1 MIRAVAALFIAIASI
16 FTYCTGTSENPVT
29 GEKQRVGLTIQ
40 QEVAVGQQ
48 AIGPL
53 MKAHGGLLPNQ
64 KVQDKVDEIGAK
76 LVSAIGTDLPYH
88 FSFHALNDPETV
100 NAFALPGGQICITRA
115 LLLKLESESQLAAVL
130 AHETSHVVARHSSEQ
145 VARQKLSQGL
155 SGAAVIASYDP
166 RNPQSQAQMAVL
178 VAELTNMK
186 FSRSDELEAD
196 SLGVKLLSDAGYRP
210 EATLEVIQI
219 LEESSKGSPPEFLS
233 THPTSE
239 NREQKIREA
248 LDSLRSSRADLHLV
262 MNTSWESKPEFASP
276 SHN

>member
-1 MIRAVAALFIAIASI
+1 M
-16 FTYCTGTSENPVT
+16 
-29 GEKQRVGLTIQ
+29 
-40 QEVAVGQQ
+40 
-48 AIGPL
+48 
-53 MKAHGGLLPNQ
+53 
-64 KVQDKVDEIGAK
+64 DEIGAK

-145 VARQKLSQGL
+145 VARQQLSQGL

-166 RNPQSQAQMAVL
+166 RNPQSQAQMAAL
-178 VAELTNMK
+178 AAELTNMK

-210 EATLEVIQI
+210 EAMLEVIQI
-219 LEESSKGSPPEFLS
+219 LEESSNGGPPEFLS

-248 LDSLRSSRADLHLV
+248 LDSRRASRTELHLV
-262 MNTSWESKPEFASP
+262 MNNRPWESKPEFASP